1 MRLYHYITYLI
12 ATLYFAMLAI
22 AITSCRTPQPIAE
35 KVVEVEKVVTK
46 TDTLVYT
53 QPDSASIQA
62 LLVCDSMGNVL
73 IKQLTEEQ
81 GKTIALQ
88 AQLKQTNKG
97 TALVV
102 DCKADSLQMLVDK
115 YREELQQKTEH
126 NTTEVV
132 EVQYIPWIVKVLAW
146 IGGIVLAYIL
156 IRVCIKIAKLF
167 V

>member
-1 MRLYHYITYLI
+1 MRLDHYITYLI
-12 ATLYFAMLAI
+12 VAFSLTILAI
-22 AITSCRTPQPIAE
+22 AIISCKTSQPIAE
-35 KVVEVEKVVTK
+35 KVIEVEKVVTK

-97 TALVV
+97 AALVV
-102 DCKADSLQMLVDK
+102 DCKADSLQVLVDK

-126 NTTEVV
+126 SATEVV

-146 IGGIVLAYIL
+146 IGGIMLAYII
-156 IRVCIKIAKLF
+156 IRIAIKIAKLF